1 MYVEERLVQ
10 ERHQE
15 RLRQA
20 QQEREAHQVAEL
32 RKLERRQERAE
43 RELLRAW
50 QRVERLRSMLGAVS

>member
-1 MYVEERLVQ
+1 MYVEERLTI

-20 QQEREAHQVAEL
+20 QQERDARQVAE
-32 RKLERRQERAE
+32 RHKLERRQQRAE
-43 RELLRAW
+43 RELLQAW